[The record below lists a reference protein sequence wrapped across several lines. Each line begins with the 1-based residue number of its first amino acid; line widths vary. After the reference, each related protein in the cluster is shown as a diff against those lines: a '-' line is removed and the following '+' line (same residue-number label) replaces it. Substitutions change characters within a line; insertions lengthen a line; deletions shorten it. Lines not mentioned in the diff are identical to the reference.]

1 MDKLQD
7 LGGAGP
13 SLRPRDAM
21 GLLLIFGCGEL
32 VRNQANPQTRYIYIH
47 I

>member
-21 GLLLIFGCGEL
+21 GLLLIFGCGEF
-32 VRNQANPQTRYIYIH
+32 VQANPQTRYIYIH